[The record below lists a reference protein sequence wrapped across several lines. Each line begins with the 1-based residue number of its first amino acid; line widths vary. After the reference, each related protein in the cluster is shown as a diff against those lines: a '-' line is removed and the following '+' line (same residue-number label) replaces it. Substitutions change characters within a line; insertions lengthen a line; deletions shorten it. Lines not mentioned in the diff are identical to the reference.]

1 MLGSTHGTLT
11 TDSRRARA
19 IACGEHPAQ
28 AVHGRPAGAGD
39 LDVSGRPLYA
49 AVPDLDRFFRPESVA
64 VVGASDTEGRPN
76 TGITRQLLAWSE
88 RVGARLH
95 PVHPTRES
103 VFGIPC
109 APSVAALP
117 EQVDLAV
124 LLLSDPLPVIGE
136 LAEAKVKFAVAF
148 ASGFAETGAEGAAA
162 QERLAAAV
170 ARADGLRLLGPNTN
184 LNAFERF
191 REDLDGPA
199 IALITQSGHQGR
211 PLFSLQELG
220 IRLSHWAPTGNE
232 ADLETA
238 DFISYFAERPEVG
251 AIAAYVE
258 GLKDG
263 RAFLL
268 AADRAARR
276 GVPVVAVKVGR
287 TETGARTAA
296 SHTGKLTGA
305 DAVVDAAMRQYGVI
319 RVDGLDELQDTATLL
334 ARARRHRVP
343 DSSASAPSAPASS
356 APGSAM
362 SSPAAS
368 SPAVSRPALPRPEG
382 VVVYSI
388 SGGTG
393 AHFADLA
400 TEAGLPLPTLS
411 EAKQAELHQWI
422 PDYLSVANP
431 VDNGG
436 HPVGDWRGPRILD
449 AILDDPAVGVLICPI
464 TGPFPPMSD
473 KLAQD
478 LVAAAERTDKLVCV
492 VWGSPVGTEAAYRET
507 LLGSSRVATFRTFA
521 NCITAV
527 RAHLDHTRF
536 TAAYRSPFDEAP
548 RSPSPSFRKAQAL
561 MRPGQQLSEHAAKQL
576 LRAYGIRVPREQLV
590 TSAAAAVRAAS
601 LVGYPVV
608 MKASGASIAHKTELG
623 LVKIGLT
630 SASQIRDAYR
640 ELTDIARYEDVSLD
654 GVLVC
659 QMVERGVEMV
669 VGVTHDDLFGPTVT
683 VGLGG
688 VLVEVLRD
696 SAVRVPPFGEDQAHA
711 MLAELRGRA
720 LLGGVRGAPPA
731 DVDALVEVVL
741 RVQRMAL
748 ELGDQIA
755 ELDINPLMVLPRGQG
770 AVALDALAACR

>member
-11 TDSRRARA
+11 TDSRRARV
-19 IACGEHPAQ
+19 IACGEQPSPV
-28 AVHGRPAGAGD
+28 VHGRPADVDD

-49 AVPDLDRFFRPESVA
+49 DAPDLDRFFRPESVA
-64 VVGASDTEGRPN
+64 VVGASDAEGRPN
-76 TGITRQLLAWSE
+76 TGITRQLIAWAE

-95 PVHPTRES
+95 PVHPTRRS

-109 APSVAALP
+109 SPSLADLP

-124 LLLSDPLPVIGE
+124 LLVGDPLPVIGE

-162 QERLAAAV
+162 QAHLAAAV
-170 ARADGLRLLGPNTN
+170 RRAGLRLLGPNTN
-184 LNAFERF
+184 LNAFEKF
-191 REDLDGPA
+191 RDDLDGPA

-211 PLFSLQELG
+211 PVFAMQELG
-220 IRLSHWAPTGNE
+220 VRLSHWAPTGNE

-238 DFISYFAERPEVG
+238 DFISYFSEQPEIG
-251 AIAAYVE
+251 AIACYVE

-263 RAFLL
+263 RSFLL

-305 DAVVDAAMRQYGVI
+305 DTVVDAAMRQYGVI
-319 RVDGLDELQDTATLL
+319 RVDGLDELQDTAALL
-334 ARARRHRVP
+334 ARAR
-343 DSSASAPSAPASS
+343 APRA
-356 APGSAM
+356 
-362 SSPAAS
+362 
-368 SPAVSRPALPRPEG
+368 EG

-400 TEAGLPLPTLS
+400 TAAGLPLPNLS
-411 EAKQAELHQWI
+411 ASKQAELHQWI
-422 PDYLSVANP
+422 PEYLSVTNP

-436 HPVGDWRGPRILD
+436 HPVGDWRGRKIID
-449 AILDDPAVGVLICPI
+449 AILADPEVGVLICPI

-478 LVAAAERTDKLVCV
+478 LVDAAEQTDKLVCV

-507 LLGSSRVATFRTFA
+507 LLGSSKVATFRTFA

-527 RAHLDHTRF
+527 RAYLDHHRF
-536 TAAYRSPFDEAP
+536 VASYRSPFDEAP
-548 RSPSPSFRKAQAL
+548 RTPSPSFRKTQAL

-608 MKASGASIAHKTELG
+608 MKASGAQIAHKTELG

-630 SASQIRDAYR
+630 SASQVRDAYR
-640 ELTDIARYEDVSLD
+640 ELTDIARYEGISLD

-669 VGVTHDDLFGPTVT
+669 VGVTHDQLFGPTVT

-696 SAVRVPPFGEDQAHA
+696 AAVRVPPFGEDQARG
-711 MLAELRGRA
+711 MLGELRGRA
-720 LLGGVRGAPPA
+720 LLEGVRGGPPV
-731 DVDALVEVVL
+731 DVDALVEVVV

-748 ELGDQIA
+748 ELGDDIA

-770 AVALDALAACR
+770 AVALDALVVCR

>member
-11 TDSRRARA
+11 TDLRARVV
-19 IACGEHPAQ
+19 ACGEQPRPD
-28 AVHGRPAGAGD
+28 AVHGSTSAGTGAAAGD
-39 LDVSGRPLYA
+39 LDVSGRPLHA
-49 AVPDLDRFFRPESVA
+49 PVPDLDRFFRPESVT
-64 VVGASDTEGRPN
+64 VIGASDTEGRPN
-76 TGITRQLLAWSE
+76 TGITRQLIAWAE
-88 RVGARLH
+88 RVGARLY
-95 PVHPTRES
+95 PVHPTRTS
-103 VFGIPC
+103 VFGLRC
-109 APSVAALP
+109 LPSVGDLP

-124 LLLSDPLPVIGE
+124 LLVGDPLPVIEE

-148 ASGFAETGAEGAAA
+148 ASGFAEAGEEGAAA
-162 QERLAAAV
+162 QARLTAAV
-170 ARADGLRLLGPNTN
+170 ERSGLRLLGPNTN
-184 LNAFERF
+184 LNAFEAF

-211 PLFSLQELG
+211 PVYALQELG

-238 DFISYFAERPEVG
+238 DFISYFAQQPEVG
-251 AIAAYVE
+251 AIACYVE

-263 RAFLL
+263 RSFLL
-268 AADRAARR
+268 AADRAARA
-276 GVPVVAVKVGR
+276 GVPIVAVKVGR
-287 TETGARTAA
+287 TETGARMAA

-305 DAVVDAAMRQYGVI
+305 DQVVDAAMRQFGVI
-319 RVDGLDELQDTATLL
+319 RVDGLDELQDTAALL
-334 ARARRHRVP
+334 ARARKPVA
-343 DSSASAPSAPASS
+343 D
-356 APGSAM
+356 
-362 SSPAAS
+362 
-368 SPAVSRPALPRPEG
+368 G

-393 AHFADLA
+393 AHFSDLA
-400 TEAGLPLPTLS
+400 TAAGLPLPELS
-411 EAKQAELHQWI
+411 AAKQAELHTWI

-431 VDNGG
+431 IDNGG
-436 HPVGDWRGPRILD
+436 HPVGDWRGPKIIE
-449 AILDDPAVGVLICPI
+449 AILADPAVGVLICPI

-478 LVAAAERTDKLVCV
+478 LVDAAEATDKLVCV
-492 VWGSPVGTEAAYRET
+492 VWGSPVGTEDAYRTT
-507 LLGSSRVATFRTFA
+507 LLGSSRVATFRTFG

-527 RAHLDHTRF
+527 RAYLGHHRF

-548 RSPSPSFRKAQAL
+548 RTHSPSFRKAQAL
-561 MRPGQQLSEHAAKQL
+561 MRPGRQLSEHAAKQL

-590 TSAAAAVRAAS
+590 TSAAAAVRAAG

-608 MKASGASIAHKTELG
+608 MKASGPQLAHKTELG
-623 LVKIGLT
+623 LVKVALT

-640 ELTDIARYEDVSLD
+640 ELTDIARYEGVELD

-659 QMVERGVEMV
+659 QMIERGVEMV
-669 VGVTHDDLFGPTVT
+669 VGVTQDALFGPTVT

-688 VLVEVLRD
+688 VLVEVLGD
-696 SAVRVPPFGEDQAHA
+696 ASVRVPPFGEDQARA
-711 MLAELRGRA
+711 MLGELRGHA
-720 LLGGVRGAPPA
+720 LLDGIRGAPPA

-748 ELGDQIA
+748 ELGDDLS

-770 AVALDALAACR
+770 AVALDALAVCR

>member
-11 TDSRRARA
+11 TDSRRARV
-19 IACGEHPAQ
+19 IACGEQPAP
-28 AVHGRPAGAGD
+28 AVHGRPAATDD
-39 LDVSGRPLYA
+39 LDVSGRALYA
-49 AVPDLDRFFRPESVA
+49 GVPELDRFFRPESVA
-64 VVGASDTEGRPN
+64 VIGASDAEGWPN
-76 TGITRQLLAWSE
+76 TGITRQLLTWAE

-95 PVHPTRES
+95 PVHPTRQS
-103 VFGIPC
+103 VFGISC
-109 APSVAALP
+109 VPSVADLP
-117 EQVDLAV
+117 EQIDLAV
-124 LLLSDPLPVIGE
+124 LLVSDPLPVIE
-136 LAEAKVKFAVAF
+136 QLAEAKVKFAVAF

-162 QERLAAAV
+162 QARLAAAV
-170 ARADGLRLLGPNTN
+170 ERSGLRLLGPNTN

-191 REDLDGPA
+191 RDDLDGPA

-211 PLFSLQELG
+211 PVFTMQELG
-220 IRLSHWAPTGNE
+220 VRLSHWAPTGNE

-238 DFISYFAERPEVG
+238 DFISYFAEQPEVG
-251 AIAAYVE
+251 AIACYVE

-263 RAFLL
+263 RSFML

-319 RVDGLDELQDTATLL
+319 RVDGLDELQDTAALL
-334 ARARRHRVP
+334 ARART
-343 DSSASAPSAPASS
+343 
-356 APGSAM
+356 
-362 SSPAAS
+362 
-368 SPAVSRPALPRPEG
+368 PRADG

-393 AHFADLA
+393 AHFSDLA
-400 TEAGLPLPTLS
+400 AEAGLRLPRLS
-411 EAKQAELHQWI
+411 DAKQTELHQWI
-422 PDYLSVANP
+422 PEYLDVANP

-436 HPVGDWRGPRILD
+436 HPVGDWRGRKIID

-473 KLAQD
+473 QLAQD
-478 LVAAAERTDKLVCV
+478 LVDAAEQTDKLVCV

-527 RAHLDHTRF
+527 RAHLDHARF
-536 TAAYRSPFDEAP
+536 TASYRSPFDEAP
-548 RSPSPSFRKAQAL
+548 RTPSPSYRKAQAL

-590 TSAAAAVRAAS
+590 TSAAAAVRAAG

-608 MKASGASIAHKTELG
+608 MKASGAQLAHKTELG

-630 SASQIRDAYR
+630 SASQVRDAYR
-640 ELTDIARYEDVSLD
+640 ELTDIARYEGVSLD

-659 QMVERGVEMV
+659 QMVEPGVEMV
-669 VGVTHDDLFGPTVT
+669 VGVTQDQLFGPTVT

-696 SAVRVPPFGEDQAHA
+696 TAVRVPPFGEDQARA
-711 MLAELRGRA
+711 MPAELRGRA
-720 LLGGVRGAPPA
+720 LLEGVRGRPPS
-731 DVDALVEVVL
+731 DLDALVEVVL

-748 ELGDQIA
+748 ELDGELA
-755 ELDINPLMVLPRGQG
+755 ELDINPLMVLPQGQG
-770 AVALDALAACR
+770 AVALDALAVCR

>member
-11 TDSRRARA
+11 TDSRRARV
-19 IACGEHPAQ
+19 IACGEQPAP
-28 AVHGRPAGAGD
+28 AVHGRPAATDD

-49 AVPDLDRFFRPESVA
+49 GVPDLDRFFRPESVA

-76 TGITRQLLAWSE
+76 TGITRQLLAWAE

-95 PVHPTRES
+95 PVHPTRET

-109 APSVAALP
+109 VAAVTDLP

-124 LLLSDPLPVIGE
+124 LLVADPLPVIEQLGE
-136 LAEAKVKFAVAF
+136 TKVRFAVAF

-162 QERLAAAV
+162 QAQLAAAV
-170 ARADGLRLLGPNTN
+170 QRSGLRLLGPNTN
-184 LNAFERF
+184 LNAFEKF

-211 PLFSLQELG
+211 PVFTMQELG
-220 IRLSHWAPTGNE
+220 VRLSHWAPTGNE
-232 ADLETA
+232 ADLESA
-238 DFISYFAERPEVG
+238 DFISYFAEQPEVG
-251 AIAAYVE
+251 AIACYVE

-263 RAFLL
+263 RSFLL

-305 DAVVDAAMRQYGVI
+305 DTVVDAAMRQYGVV
-319 RVDGLDELQDTATLL
+319 RVDGLDELQDTAALL
-334 ARARRHRVP
+334 ARARP
-343 DSSASAPSAPASS
+343 PSSD
-356 APGSAM
+356 
-362 SSPAAS
+362 
-368 SPAVSRPALPRPEG
+368 G

-393 AHFADLA
+393 AHFSDLA
-400 TEAGLPLPTLS
+400 TEAGLRLPRLS
-411 EAKQAELHQWI
+411 DTKQAELHQWI
-422 PDYLSVANP
+422 PEYLDVSNP
-431 VDNGG
+431 IDNGG
-436 HPVGDWRGPRILD
+436 HPVGDWRGRKIID
-449 AILDDPAVGVLICPI
+449 AILADPAVGVLVCPI

-478 LVAAAERTDKLVCV
+478 LVDAAEQTDKLVCV

-527 RAHLDHTRF
+527 RAHLDHARF
-536 TAAYRSPFDEAP
+536 VASYRSPFDEAP
-548 RSPSPSFRKAQAL
+548 RSPSPSYRKAQAL
-561 MRPGQQLSEHAAKQL
+561 MRPGSRLSEHAAKQL

-590 TSAAAAVRAAS
+590 TSAAAAVRAAG

-608 MKASGASIAHKTELG
+608 MKASGARLAHKTELG

-630 SASQIRDAYR
+630 SASQVRDAYR

-659 QMVERGVEMV
+659 QMVEPGVEMV

-696 SAVRVPPFGEDQAHA
+696 TAVRVPPFGEDQART
-711 MLAELRGRA
+711 MLDELRGRA
-720 LLGGVRGAPPA
+720 LLDGVRGRPPA
-731 DVDALVEVVL
+731 DLDALVEVVL

-748 ELGDQIA
+748 ELDGELS

-770 AVALDALAACR
+770 AVALDALAVCR

>member
-19 IACGEHPAQ
+19 IACGEHPTQ
-28 AVHGRPAGAGD
+28 VVHGRPAEAGD

-49 AVPDLDRFFRPESVA
+49 DVPDLDRFFRPESVA

-109 APSVAALP
+109 APSVADLP

-124 LLLSDPLPVIGE
+124 LLLSDPLPVIDE

-148 ASGFAETGAEGAAA
+148 ASGFAETGEEGAAA

-184 LNAFERF
+184 LNAFEHF
-191 REDLDGPA
+191 RDDLDGPA

-211 PLFSLQELG
+211 PVFSLQELG

-305 DAVVDAAMRQYGVI
+305 DAVVDAAMRQFGVI

-334 ARARRHRVP
+334 ARARRPRTP
-343 DSSASAPSAPASS
+343 DSTTPDSTTL
-356 APGSAM
+356 GSA
-362 SSPAAS
+362 A
-368 SPAVSRPALPRPEG
+368 PRPEG

-400 TEAGLPLPTLS
+400 TEAGLPLPMLS

-536 TAAYRSPFDEAP
+536 TSAYRSPFDEAP
-548 RSPSPSFRKAQAL
+548 RSPSPSFRKAKAL

-608 MKASGASIAHKTELG
+608 MKASGARIAHKTELG
-623 LVKIGLT
+623 LVKMGLT

-640 ELTDIARYEDVSLD
+640 ELTDIARYEDVPLD

-696 SAVRVPPFGEDQAHA
+696 SAVRVPPFAEDQAHA

-720 LLGGVRGAPPA
+720 LLDGVRGAPPA

-748 ELGDQIA
+748 ELGHEIA

-770 AVALDALAACR
+770 AVALDALAVCR

>member
-11 TDSRRARA
+11 TDFRARVV
-19 IACGEHPAQ
+19 ACGEQPAPG
-28 AVHGRPAGAGD
+28 AVHGRAAGEGD

-49 AVPDLDRFFRPESVA
+49 DVPDLDRFFRPESVA
-64 VVGASDTEGRPN
+64 VVGASDAEGRPN
-76 TGITRQLLAWSE
+76 TGITRQLLDWAQ
-88 RVGARLH
+88 RVGARIH
-95 PVHPTRES
+95 PVHPTRDT
-103 VFGIPC
+103 VFGLPC
-109 APSVAALP
+109 VASVADLP

-124 LLLSDPLPVIGE
+124 LLVGDPIPVIEE
-136 LAEAKVKFAVAF
+136 LAESKVKFAVAF
-148 ASGFAETGAEGAAA
+148 ASGFAETGEQGAAA

-170 ARADGLRLLGPNTN
+170 KRSGIRLLGPNTN

-191 REDLDGPA
+191 RDDLDGPA

-211 PLFSLQELG
+211 PVFTLQELG
-220 IRLSHWAPTGNE
+220 VRLSHWAPTGNE
-232 ADLETA
+232 ADLETS

-251 AIAAYVE
+251 AIACYVE

-268 AADRAARR
+268 AADRAARA

-287 TETGARTAA
+287 TEAGARMAA

-305 DAVVDAAMRQYGVI
+305 DDVVDAAMRQYGVI
-319 RVDGLDELQDTATLL
+319 RVDGLDQLQDTAALL
-334 ARARRHRVP
+334 ARART
-343 DSSASAPSAPASS
+343 
-356 APGSAM
+356 
-362 SSPAAS
+362 
-368 SPAVSRPALPRPEG
+368 PRADG

-393 AHFADLA
+393 AHFSDLA
-400 TEAGLPLPTLS
+400 TAAGLRLPPLS
-411 EAKQAELHQWI
+411 AAKQAELHEWI
-422 PDYLSVANP
+422 PPYLNVANP

-436 HPVGDWRGPRILD
+436 HPVGDWRGRKIID
-449 AILDDPAVGVLICPI
+449 AILADPSVGVLICPI

-478 LVAAAERTDKLVCV
+478 LVDAAEQTDKLVCV
-492 VWGSPVGTEAAYRET
+492 VWGSPLGTEAAYRET
-507 LLGSSRVATFRTFA
+507 LLGSDRVATFRTFA
-521 NCITAV
+521 NCIGAV
-527 RAHLDHTRF
+527 KAYLSHHRF
-536 TAAYRSPFDEAP
+536 TTGYRSPFDEAP
-548 RSPSPSFRKAQAL
+548 RVPSPSFRKAQAL

-590 TSAAAAVRAAS
+590 TSAAAAVRAAG

-608 MKASGASIAHKTELG
+608 MKASGARLAHKTELG
-623 LVKIGLT
+623 LVKVGLT

-640 ELTDIARYEDVSLD
+640 ELTDIARYEGVDLD
-654 GVLVC
+654 GILVC

-669 VGVTHDDLFGPTVT
+669 VGVGHDSLFGPTVT

-688 VLVEVLRD
+688 VLVEVLGD
-696 SAVRVPPFGEDQAHA
+696 AAVRVPPFGEGQARD
-711 MLAELRGRA
+711 MLDELRGRA
-720 LLGGVRGAPPA
+720 LLDGVRGGPPL

-748 ELGDQIA
+748 ELGDELS
-755 ELDINPLMVLPRGQG
+755 ELDINPIMVLPRGQG
-770 AVALDALAACR
+770 AVALDALTICR

>member
-1 MLGSTHGTLT
+1 MLGSTHGTFT
-11 TDSRRARA
+11 SDPRRARA
-19 IACGEHPAQ
+19 VACGNVPA
-28 AVHGRPAGAGD
+28 ATVHGRPAGAGD
-39 LDVSGRPLYA
+39 LDVGGRPLYA
-49 AVPDLDRFFRPESVA
+49 GVPDLDRFFRPESVA
-64 VVGASDTEGRPN
+64 VIGASDTEGRPN
-76 TGITRQLLAWSE
+76 TGITRQLVAWAE

-95 PVHPTRES
+95 PVHPTRTT
-103 VFGIPC
+103 VFDRPC
-109 APSVAALP
+109 FPSVADLP

-124 LLLSDPLPVIGE
+124 LLVSDPLPLVEE
-136 LAEAKVKFAVAF
+136 LSEAKVKFAVAF
-148 ASGFAETGAEGAAA
+148 ASGFAETGEAGAVA

-170 ARADGLRLLGPNTN
+170 ARSGMRLLGPNTN
-184 LNAFERF
+184 LNAFEEF
-191 REDLDGPA
+191 RDDLEGPA

-211 PLFSLQELG
+211 PVFTLQELG
-220 IRLSHWAPTGNE
+220 VRLSHWAPTGNE

-238 DFISYFAERPEVG
+238 DFISYFAERPDVG
-251 AIAAYVE
+251 AIACYVE

-319 RVDGLDELQDTATLL
+319 RVDGLDELQDTASLL
-334 ARARRHRVP
+334 ARARP
-343 DSSASAPSAPASS
+343 PQSD
-356 APGSAM
+356 
-362 SSPAAS
+362 
-368 SPAVSRPALPRPEG
+368 G

-400 TEAGLPLPTLS
+400 AEAGLRLPTLS
-411 EAKQAELHQWI
+411 DAKQAELHDWI
-422 PDYLSVANP
+422 PHYLNVANP

-436 HPVGDWRGPRILD
+436 HPVGDWRGRKIID
-449 AILDDPAVGVLICPI
+449 AILADPDVGVLICPI

-478 LVAAAERTDKLVCV
+478 LVDAAEQTDKLVCV
-492 VWGSPVGTEAAYRET
+492 VWGSPVGTEAAYRST

-521 NCITAV
+521 NCIGAV
-527 RAHLDHTRF
+527 RAYVDHHRF
-536 TAAYRSPFDEAP
+536 TSSYRSPFDEAP
-548 RSPSPSFRKAQAL
+548 RTVSPSYRKAQAL
-561 MRPGQQLSEHAAKQL
+561 LRPGQRLSEHAAKQL

-590 TSAAAAVRAAS
+590 TSAAAAVRAAG

-608 MKASGASIAHKTELG
+608 MKASGARIAHKTELG
-623 LVKIGLT
+623 LVKVGLT
-630 SASQIRDAYR
+630 SASQVRDAYR
-640 ELTDIARYEDVSLD
+640 DLTDIARYEDVELD

-669 VGVTHDDLFGPTVT
+669 VGVAPDPLFGPTVT

-696 SAVRVPPFGEDQAHA
+696 VAVRVPPFGEDEVRG
-711 MLAELRGRA
+711 MLGGLRGRA
-720 LLGGVRGAPPA
+720 LLDGVRGAPPA
-731 DVDALVEVVL
+731 DLDALVEVVL
-741 RVQRMAL
+741 RVQRMSL
-748 ELGDQIA
+748 ELGDSLA
-755 ELDINPLMVLPRGQG
+755 ELDINPLVVLPRGQG
-770 AVALDALAACR
+770 AVALDALAICH

>member
-28 AVHGRPAGAGD
+28 VVHGRPAEAGD

-49 AVPDLDRFFRPESVA
+49 DVPDLDRLFRPESVA

-109 APSVAALP
+109 VPSVADLP

-170 ARADGLRLLGPNTN
+170 ARSDGLRLLGPNTN

-191 REDLDGPA
+191 RDDLDGPA

-211 PLFSLQELG
+211 PVFSLQELG

-334 ARARRHRVP
+334 ARARRPRTP
-343 DSSASAPSAPASS
+343 GPAS
-356 APGSAM
+356 
-362 SSPAAS
+362 
-368 SPAVSRPALPRPEG
+368 PRAEG

-411 EAKQAELHQWI
+411 DAKQAELHQWI

-536 TAAYRSPFDEAP
+536 TSAYRSPFDEAP
-548 RSPSPSFRKAQAL
+548 RSPSPSFRKAKAL

-608 MKASGASIAHKTELG
+608 MKASGARIAHKTELG

-696 SAVRVPPFGEDQAHA
+696 SAVRVPPFAEDQAHA

-720 LLGGVRGAPPA
+720 LLDGVRGAPPA

-748 ELGDQIA
+748 ELGDEIA

-770 AVALDALAACR
+770 AVALDALAVCR

>member
-11 TDSRRARA
+11 TDFRARVV
-19 IACGEHPAQ
+19 ACGEQPAPG
-28 AVHGRPAGAGD
+28 AVHGRAAGEGD

-49 AVPDLDRFFRPESVA
+49 DVPDLDRFFRPESVA
-64 VVGASDTEGRPN
+64 VIGASDAEGRPN
-76 TGITRQLLAWSE
+76 TGITRQLLDWAE

-95 PVHPTRES
+95 PVHPTRDT
-103 VFGIPC
+103 VFGLPC
-109 APSVAALP
+109 VASVAELP

-124 LLLSDPLPVIGE
+124 LLVGDPIPVVEE
-136 LAEAKVKFAVAF
+136 LAESKVKFAVAF
-148 ASGFAETGAEGAAA
+148 ASGFAETGEQGAAA

-170 ARADGLRLLGPNTN
+170 KRSGLRLLGPNTN

-191 REDLDGPA
+191 RDDLEGPA

-211 PLFSLQELG
+211 PVFTLQELG
-220 IRLSHWAPTGNE
+220 VRLSHWAPTGNE
-232 ADLETA
+232 ADLETS

-251 AIAAYVE
+251 AIACYVE

-268 AADRAARR
+268 AADRAARA

-287 TETGARTAA
+287 TEAGARMAA

-305 DAVVDAAMRQYGVI
+305 DDVVDAAMRQYGVI
-319 RVDGLDELQDTATLL
+319 RVDGLDQLQDTAALL
-334 ARARRHRVP
+334 ARARRP
-343 DSSASAPSAPASS
+343 QAD
-356 APGSAM
+356 
-362 SSPAAS
+362 
-368 SPAVSRPALPRPEG
+368 G

-393 AHFADLA
+393 AHFSDLA
-400 TEAGLPLPTLS
+400 SAAGLRLPPLS
-411 EAKQAELHQWI
+411 AAKQAELHEWI
-422 PDYLSVANP
+422 PPYLNVANP

-436 HPVGDWRGPRILD
+436 HPVGDWRGRKIID
-449 AILDDPAVGVLICPI
+449 AILADPSVGVLICPI

-478 LVAAAERTDKLVCV
+478 LVDAAEQTDKLVCV
-492 VWGSPVGTEAAYRET
+492 VWGSPLGTEAAYRET
-507 LLGSSRVATFRTFA
+507 LLGSDRVATFRTFG
-521 NCITAV
+521 NCIGAV
-527 RAHLDHTRF
+527 KAYLSHHRF
-536 TAAYRSPFDEAP
+536 TTGYRSPFDEAP
-548 RSPSPSFRKAQAL
+548 RVPSPSFRKAQAL

-590 TSAAAAVRAAS
+590 TSAAAAVRAAG

-608 MKASGASIAHKTELG
+608 MKASGARLAHKTDLG
-623 LVKIGLT
+623 LVKVGLT

-640 ELTDIARYEDVSLD
+640 ELTDIARYEGVDLD
-654 GVLVC
+654 GILVC

-669 VGVTHDDLFGPTVT
+669 VGVGHDSLFGPTVT

-688 VLVEVLRD
+688 VLVEVLGD
-696 SAVRVPPFGEDQAHA
+696 AAVRVPPFGEAQARD
-711 MLAELRGRA
+711 MLGELRGRA
-720 LLGGVRGAPPA
+720 LLDGVRGGPPL

-748 ELGDQIA
+748 ELGDELS
-755 ELDINPLMVLPRGQG
+755 ELDINPIMVLPRGQG
-770 AVALDALAACR
+770 AVALDALAICR

>member
-1 MLGSTHGTLT
+1 MLGSTYGTLT
-11 TDSRRARA
+11 TDSRRARV
-19 IACGEHPAQ
+19 IACGERPGP
-28 AVHGRPAGAGD
+28 AVHGRTGTD
-39 LDVSGRPLYA
+39 ERDVSGRPLHSE
-49 AVPDLDRFFRPESVA
+49 VPDLDRFFRPGSVA
-64 VVGASDTEGRPN
+64 VIGASDTEGRPN
-76 TGITRQLLAWSE
+76 TGITRQLVGWAE
-88 RVGARLH
+88 RVGARLY

-103 VFGIPC
+103 VFGLPC
-109 APSVAALP
+109 CPSVSDLP
-117 EQVDLAV
+117 VQVDLAV
-124 LLLSDPLPVIGE
+124 LLVADPLTVIE
-136 LAEAKVKFAVAF
+136 QLADTKVRFAVAF
-148 ASGFAETGAEGAAA
+148 ASGFAETGDAGAEA

-170 ARADGLRLLGPNTN
+170 ERSGLRLLGPNTN

-191 REDLDGPA
+191 RDDLDGPA

-211 PLFSLQELG
+211 PVFALQELG

-238 DFISYFAERPEVG
+238 DFISYFARQPEVG
-251 AIAAYVE
+251 AIACYVE

-263 RAFLL
+263 RSFLL
-268 AADRAARR
+268 AADRAARE

-305 DAVVDAAMRQYGVI
+305 DTVVDAAMRQFGVI
-319 RVDGLDELQDTATLL
+319 RVDGLDELQDTAALL
-334 ARARRHRVP
+334 ARARP
-343 DSSASAPSAPASS
+343 PQSD
-356 APGSAM
+356 
-362 SSPAAS
+362 
-368 SPAVSRPALPRPEG
+368 G

-393 AHFADLA
+393 AHFSDLA
-400 TEAGLPLPTLS
+400 TAAGLTLPTLP
-411 EAKQAELHQWI
+411 EARQAELHQWI
-422 PDYLSVANP
+422 PEYLNVANP

-436 HPVGDWRGPRILD
+436 HPVGDHRGRKIID
-449 AILDDPAVGVLICPI
+449 AILADPSVGVLICPI

-478 LVAAAERTDKLVCV
+478 LVDAAERTDKLVCV

-507 LLGSSRVATFRTFA
+507 LLGSSRVATFRTFG

-527 RAHLDHTRF
+527 RAYLDHHRF
-536 TAAYRSPFDEAP
+536 TSSYRSPFDEAP
-548 RSPSPSFRKAQAL
+548 RTPSPSFRKAQAL
-561 MRPGQQLSEHAAKQL
+561 MRPGNQLSEHAAKQL

-608 MKASGASIAHKTELG
+608 MKASAPQLAHKSELG
-623 LVKIGLT
+623 LVKIELT
-630 SASQIRDAYR
+630 SASQVRDAYR
-640 ELTDIARYEDVSLD
+640 ELTDIARYEGIGLD

-669 VGVTHDDLFGPTVT
+669 VGVTHDELFGPAVT

-696 SAVRVPPFGEDQAHA
+696 TAVCVPPFGERQARA
-711 MLAELRGRA
+711 ALDELRGRP
-720 LLGGVRGAPPA
+720 LLDGVRGAPPA
-731 DVDALVEVVL
+731 DIDALVEVVL

-748 ELGDQIA
+748 ELGDDLA

-770 AVALDALAACR
+770 AVALDALAVCR

>member
-11 TDSRRARA
+11 TDSRRARV
-19 IACGEHPAQ
+19 IACGEQPSPV
-28 AVHGRPAGAGD
+28 VHGRPAATDD
-39 LDVSGRPLYA
+39 LDVSGRPLYGD
-49 AVPDLDRFFRPESVA
+49 VPDLDRFFRPETVA
-64 VVGASDTEGRPN
+64 VIGASDAEGRPN
-76 TGITRQLLAWSE
+76 TGITRQLTGWAE
-88 RVGARLH
+88 RVGARLY
-95 PVHPTRES
+95 PVHPTRPS

-109 APSVAALP
+109 LPSVGDLP

-124 LLLSDPLPVIGE
+124 LLVSDPLPVIGQ

-162 QERLAAAV
+162 QDRLAAAV
-170 ARADGLRLLGPNTN
+170 TGTGIRLLGPNTN

-191 REDLDGPA
+191 RDDLDGPA

-211 PLFSLQELG
+211 PVFTLQELG
-220 IRLSHWAPTGNE
+220 VRLSHWAPTGNE

-238 DFISYFAERPEVG
+238 DFISYFAEQPEVG
-251 AIAAYVE
+251 AIACYVE

-263 RAFLL
+263 RSFLL

-305 DAVVDAAMRQYGVI
+305 DTVVDAAMRQFGVI

-334 ARARRHRVP
+334 ARARP
-343 DSSASAPSAPASS
+343 
-356 APGSAM
+356 
-362 SSPAAS
+362 
-368 SPAVSRPALPRPEG
+368 PRADG

-400 TEAGLPLPTLS
+400 TEAGLHLPTLS
-411 EAKQAELHQWI
+411 TAKQDELHTWI
-422 PDYLSVANP
+422 PEFLNVANP

-436 HPVGDWRGPRILD
+436 HPVGDWRGRKIID
-449 AILDDPAVGVLICPI
+449 AILDDPSVGVLICPI

-478 LVAAAERTDKLVCV
+478 LVDAAEQTDKLVCV

-527 RAHLDHTRF
+527 RAYLDHHRF
-536 TAAYRSPFDEAP
+536 VRSYRSPFDDAP
-548 RSPSPSFRKAQAL
+548 RVPSPSYRKAQAL
-561 MRPGQQLSEHAAKQL
+561 MQPGRQLSEHAAKQL

-608 MKASGASIAHKTELG
+608 MKASGAQIAHKTELG

-630 SASQIRDAYR
+630 SASQVRDAYR
-640 ELTDIARYEDVSLD
+640 ELTDIARYEDISLD

-669 VGVTHDDLFGPTVT
+669 VGVTHDRLFGPTVT

-696 SAVRVPPFGEDQAHA
+696 TAVRVPPFGEDQARA
-711 MLAELRGRA
+711 MLGELRGRA
-720 LLGGVRGAPPA
+720 LLDGVRGGPPV
-731 DVDALVEVVL
+731 DVDALIEVVM

-770 AVALDALAACR
+770 AVALDAMAMCR

>member
-11 TDSRRARA
+11 TDSRRARV
-19 IACGEHPAQ
+19 IACGEQPAP
-28 AVHGRPAGAGD
+28 AVHGRPAATDD

-49 AVPDLDRFFRPESVA
+49 GVPDLDRFFRPERVA
-64 VVGASDTEGRPN
+64 VVGASDAEGRPN

-88 RVGARLH
+88 RVGARLY

-109 APSVAALP
+109 VAAVADLP
-117 EQVDLAV
+117 EEVDLAV
-124 LLLSDPLPVIGE
+124 LLVSDPLPVIEE
-136 LAEAKVKFAVAF
+136 LAETKVKFAVAF
-148 ASGFAETGAEGAAA
+148 ASGFAETGTEGAAA
-162 QERLAAAV
+162 QARLAAAV
-170 ARADGLRLLGPNTN
+170 ERSGLRLLGPNTN
-184 LNAFERF
+184 LNAFEKF

-211 PLFSLQELG
+211 PVFTMQELG
-220 IRLSHWAPTGNE
+220 VRLSHWAPTGNE
-232 ADLETA
+232 ADLESA
-238 DFISYFAERPEVG
+238 DFISYFAEQPEVG
-251 AIAAYVE
+251 AIACYVE

-263 RAFLL
+263 RSFLL

-319 RVDGLDELQDTATLL
+319 RVDGLDELQDTAALL
-334 ARARRHRVP
+334 ARARP
-343 DSSASAPSAPASS
+343 PSAD
-356 APGSAM
+356 
-362 SSPAAS
+362 
-368 SPAVSRPALPRPEG
+368 G

-393 AHFADLA
+393 AHFSDLA
-400 TEAGLPLPTLS
+400 TEAGLSLPRLS
-411 EAKQAELHQWI
+411 PGKQAELHEWI
-422 PDYLSVANP
+422 PEYLDVSNP

-436 HPVGDWRGPRILD
+436 HPVGDWRGRKIID
-449 AILDDPAVGVLICPI
+449 AILADPGVGVLICPI

-478 LVAAAERTDKLVCV
+478 LVDAAEQTDKLVCV

-507 LLGSSRVATFRTFA
+507 LLGSSRVATFRTFS

-527 RAHLDHTRF
+527 RAHLEHARF
-536 TAAYRSPFDEAP
+536 SSFYRSPFDEAP
-548 RSPSPSFRKAQAL
+548 RTSSPSFRKAQAL

-590 TSAAAAVRAAS
+590 TSAAASVRAAG

-608 MKASGASIAHKTELG
+608 MKASGAQLAHKTELG

-630 SASQIRDAYR
+630 SASQVRDAYR
-640 ELTDIARYEDVSLD
+640 DLTDIARYEDVPLD

-659 QMVERGVEMV
+659 QMVEPGVEMV
-669 VGVTHDDLFGPTVT
+669 VGVTQDELFGPTVT

-696 SAVRVPPFGEDQAHA
+696 SAVRVPPFGEDQARS
-711 MLAELRGRA
+711 MLSELRGRA
-720 LLGGVRGAPPA
+720 LLDGVRGRPPA
-731 DVDALVEVVL
+731 DLDALVEVVL

-748 ELGDQIA
+748 ELDGELS

-770 AVALDALAACR
+770 AVALDALAVCR

>member
-1 MLGSTHGTLT
+1 MLGSTHGTFT
-11 TDSRRARA
+11 TDRRRTHVV
-19 IACGEHPAQ
+19 ACGEPPPPTI
-28 AVHGRPAGAGD
+28 HGRAPTTDG
-39 LDVSGRPLYA
+39 LDVSGRPLHA
-49 AVPDLDRFFRPESVA
+49 DVPDLDRFFRPESVA
-64 VVGASDTEGRPN
+64 VIGASDAEGRPGA
-76 TGITRQLLAWSE
+76 GITRQLIAWAE

-95 PVHPTRES
+95 PVHPTRRA

-109 APSVAALP
+109 SPSVADLP

-124 LLLSDPLPVIGE
+124 LLVADPLPAIE
-136 LAEAKVKFAVAF
+136 QLAEAKVRFAVAF
-148 ASGFAETGAEGAAA
+148 ASGFAETGEEGAAA
-162 QERLAAAV
+162 QARLAAAV
-170 ARADGLRLLGPNTN
+170 RRSGLRLLGPNTN
-184 LNAFERF
+184 LNAFEEF
-191 REDLDGPA
+191 REDLEGPA

-211 PLFSLQELG
+211 PVFALQELG

-232 ADLETA
+232 ADLEA
-238 DFISYFAERPEVG
+238 SDFISYFAERPEVG
-251 AIAAYVE
+251 AIACYVE

-287 TETGARTAA
+287 TETGARMAA

-305 DAVVDAAMRQYGVI
+305 DAVVDAAMRQFGVI
-319 RVDGLDELQDTATLL
+319 RVDGLDELQDTAALL
-334 ARARRHRVP
+334 ARARR
-343 DSSASAPSAPASS
+343 PSA
-356 APGSAM
+356 
-362 SSPAAS
+362 
-368 SPAVSRPALPRPEG
+368 EG
-382 VVVYSI
+382 VAVYSI

-393 AHFADLA
+393 AHFSDLA
-400 TEAGLPLPTLS
+400 AEAGLMLPTLS

-422 PDYLSVANP
+422 PEYLSVANP

-436 HPVGDWRGPRILD
+436 HPVGDWRGRKIID
-449 AILDDPAVGVLICPI
+449 AILDDPQVGVLICPI

-478 LVAAAERTDKLVCV
+478 LVDAAEETDKLVCV
-492 VWGSPVGTEAAYRET
+492 VWGSPVGTEDAYRRT

-527 RAHLDHTRF
+527 RAHLDHHRF
-536 TAAYRSPFDEAP
+536 TAGYRSPFDEAP
-548 RSPSPSFRKAQAL
+548 RTPSPSFRKAQAL

-590 TSAAAAVRAAS
+590 TSAAAAVRAAG

-608 MKASGASIAHKTELG
+608 MKASGPQLAHKTELG

-630 SASQIRDAYR
+630 SASQVRDAYR
-640 ELTDIARYEDVSLD
+640 ELTDIARYEDVPLD

-669 VGVTHDDLFGPTVT
+669 VGVTHDALFGPTVT

-696 SAVRVPPFGEDQAHA
+696 AAVRVPPFGEDQAKA
-711 MLAELRGRA
+711 MLSELRGRA
-720 LLGGVRGAPPA
+720 LLSGVRGAAPA

-748 ELGDQIA
+748 ELGDEMA

-770 AVALDALAACR
+770 AVALDAFAVCR

>member
-11 TDSRRARA
+11 TDFRARVE
-19 IACGEHPAQ
+19 ACGETPRT
-28 AVHGRPAGAGD
+28 AVHSTAAPSAEDTVA
-39 LDVSGRPLYA
+39 LDVSGRPLHA
-49 AVPDLDRFFRPESVA
+49 DAPDLDRFFRPESVA
-64 VVGASDTEGRPN
+64 VIGASDADGRPN
-76 TGITRQLLAWSE
+76 TGITRQLIAWAE

-95 PVHPTRES
+95 PVHPTRTT
-103 VFGIPC
+103 VFGLPC
-109 APSVAALP
+109 HTSVAGLP

-124 LLLSDPLPVIGE
+124 LLVADPLPVVE
-136 LAEAKVKFAVAF
+136 QLAEAKVKFAVAF
-148 ASGFAETGAEGAAA
+148 ASGFAETGDEGAAA
-162 QERLAAAV
+162 QARLGAAV
-170 ARADGLRLLGPNTN
+170 QRSGLRLLGPNTN
-184 LNAFERF
+184 LNAFEKF

-211 PLFSLQELG
+211 PVYTLQELG

-232 ADLETA
+232 ADLETS
-238 DFISYFAERPEVG
+238 DFISYFAEQPEVG
-251 AIAAYVE
+251 AIACYVE

-263 RAFLL
+263 RQFLL
-268 AADRAARR
+268 AADRAARN

-287 TETGARTAA
+287 TETGARMAA

-305 DAVVDAAMRQYGVI
+305 DTVVDAAMRQFGVI
-319 RVDGLDELQDTATLL
+319 RVDGLDELQDTAALL
-334 ARARRHRVP
+334 ARARKP
-343 DSSASAPSAPASS
+343 LAD
-356 APGSAM
+356 
-362 SSPAAS
+362 
-368 SPAVSRPALPRPEG
+368 G

-393 AHFADLA
+393 AHFSDLA
-400 TEAGLPLPTLS
+400 TEAGLTLPTLS
-411 EAKQAELHQWI
+411 QAKQDELHQWI
-422 PDYLSVANP
+422 PSYLGVSNP

-436 HPVGDWRGPRILD
+436 HPVGDWRGRKIID
-449 AILDDPAVGVLICPI
+449 AILADPSVGVLICPI

-478 LVAAAERTDKLVCV
+478 LVDAAEQTDKLICV
-492 VWGSPVGTEAAYRET
+492 IWGSPVGTEEAYRTT
-507 LLGSSRVATFRTFA
+507 LLGSSRVATFRTFG

-527 RAHLDHTRF
+527 RAYLDHHRF
-536 TAAYRSPFDEAP
+536 TAAYRSPFEDAP
-548 RSPSPSFRKAQAL
+548 RTTSPSFRKAQAL

-590 TSAAAAVRAAS
+590 TSAAAAVRAAG

-608 MKASGASIAHKTELG
+608 MKASGPQLAHKTELG

-640 ELTDIARYEDVSLD
+640 ELTDIARYENVPLD
-654 GVLVC
+654 GILVC

-669 VGVTHDDLFGPTVT
+669 VGVTQDELFGPTVT

-688 VLVEVLRD
+688 VLVEVLHD
-696 SAVRVPPFGEDQAHA
+696 VAVRVPPFGEDQARA
-711 MLAELRGRA
+711 MLGELRGHA
-720 LLGGVRGAPPA
+720 LLEGVRGAPPA
-731 DVDALVEVVL
+731 DVDALVEVIL

-748 ELGDQIA
+748 ELGDELS

-770 AVALDALAACR
+770 AVALDALAICR

>member
-11 TDSRRARA
+11 TDSRRARV
-19 IACGEHPAQ
+19 IACGEQPGP
-28 AVHGRPAGAGD
+28 AVHGRPADVDD
-39 LDVSGRPLYA
+39 LDVGGRPLYA
-49 AVPDLDRFFRPESVA
+49 GVPDLDRFFRPESVA
-64 VVGASDTEGRPN
+64 VIGASDAEGRPN
-76 TGITRQLLAWSE
+76 TGITRQLVTWAD

-95 PVHPTRES
+95 PVHPTRTT
-103 VFGIPC
+103 VFGVPC
-109 APSVAALP
+109 FPSVPDLP

-124 LLLSDPLPVIGE
+124 VLVADPIPVIE
-136 LAEAKVKFAVAF
+136 QLAEAKVKFAVAF
-148 ASGFAETGAEGAAA
+148 ASGFAETGAEGALA
-162 QERLAAAV
+162 QAQLAAA
-170 ARADGLRLLGPNTN
+170 ARRSGLRLLGPNTN
-184 LNAFERF
+184 LNAFENF

-211 PLFSLQELG
+211 PVFALQELG

-251 AIAAYVE
+251 AIACYLE

-276 GVPVVAVKVGR
+276 KVPVVAVKVGR

-305 DAVVDAAMRQYGVI
+305 DTVVDAAMRQYGVL
-319 RVDGLDELQDTATLL
+319 RVDGLDELQDTASLL
-334 ARARRHRVP
+334 ARAK
-343 DSSASAPSAPASS
+343 APVAD
-356 APGSAM
+356 
-362 SSPAAS
+362 
-368 SPAVSRPALPRPEG
+368 G

-400 TEAGLPLPTLS
+400 SEAGLRLPQLS
-411 EAKQAELHQWI
+411 TAKQDELHEWI
-422 PDYLSVANP
+422 PPYLSVANP

-436 HPVGDWRGPRILD
+436 HPVGDWRGRKIID
-449 AILDDPAVGVLICPI
+449 AILDDPEVGVLVCPI
-464 TGPFPPMSD
+464 TGPFPPLSD
-473 KLAQD
+473 KLVED

-492 VWGSPVGTEAAYRET
+492 VWGSPVGTEPAYRDA
-507 LLGSSRVATFRTFA
+507 LLGSSRVATFRTVG
-521 NCITAV
+521 NCITAL
-527 RAHLDHTRF
+527 RAYFSHHRF
-536 TAAYRSPFDEAP
+536 VHAYRSPFDEAP
-548 RSPSPSFRKAQAL
+548 RTLSPSFRKAQAL

-590 TSAAAAVRAAS
+590 TSAAAAVRAAG

-608 MKASGASIAHKTELG
+608 MKASGGQIAHKTELG
-623 LVKIGLT
+623 LVKVGLT
-630 SASQIRDAYR
+630 SASQVRDAYR
-640 ELTDIARYEDVSLD
+640 ELTDIARYEGVTLD

-669 VGVTHDDLFGPTVT
+669 VGVTQDELFGPTVT

-696 SAVRVPPFGEDQAHA
+696 VAVRVPPFGEDQAA
-711 MLAELRGRA
+711 DMLGELRGRP
-720 LLGGVRGAPPA
+720 LLDGVRGRPPA
-731 DVDALVEVVL
+731 DLDALVEVIL

-748 ELGDQIA
+748 ELGDVLS

-770 AVALDALAACR
+770 AVALDALAVCR